1 MKPIYKLILPDNNEI
16 LLYSGLGLGLLVFN
30 NIQKYWA
37 YFSSDT
43 SFDNVVQYNN
53 IALMLQ
59 QFLINIELK
68 IDPRLADFTAWM
80 IIGFISIIVVM
91 GAQKVLGDSERDIEQ
106 ANKLGKTRFG
116 RIVKTE
122 TTYRIA
128 LRLAGIV
135 LTLIWFRL
143 FFGAIFNALSNLF
156 FEASVNILGL
166 QAILILYT
174 TLLTGLGLYIFAIC
188 FRLVTLKIRVFS
200 QNT

>member
-1 MKPIYKLILPDNNEI
+1 MKPIYKLILPDKNEI
-16 LLYSGLGLGLLVFN
+16 LLYSGIGFALLVFN
-30 NIQKYWA
+30 NFQKYWA
-37 YFSSDT
+37 YLSDGA
-43 SFDNVVQYNN
+43 SFDSVVAYNN
-53 IALMLQ
+53 LALMLE
-59 QFLINIELK
+59 QFLINIELR
-68 IDPRLADFTAWM
+68 IDPRLADFTIWM
-80 IIGFISIIVVM
+80 IIGFVSIMIVM

-106 ANKLGKTRFG
+106 ATKLSKTRFG
-116 RIVKTE
+116 RIVKAE

-128 LRLAGIV
+128 LRLAGII

-174 TLLTGLGLYIFAIC
+174 TLLTGLGLYVFAIC